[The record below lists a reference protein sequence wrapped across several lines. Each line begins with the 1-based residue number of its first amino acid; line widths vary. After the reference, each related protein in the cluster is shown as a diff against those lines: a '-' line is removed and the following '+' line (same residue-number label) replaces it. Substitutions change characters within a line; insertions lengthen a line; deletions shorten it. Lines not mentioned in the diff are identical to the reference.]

1 MKDTQNIAIVL
12 LVISA
17 AILTVLLVGALPE
30 TSRPAFAEASVK
42 QGDYVMV
49 TGQIAG
55 SYDALYVVDIVEQQ
69 LNVYWINP
77 ESERMEILDTAD
89 LERAFRGGAPAG
101 GGGGGY

>member
-17 AILTVLLVGALPE
+17 VILTVMLLGVLRQTSQPAL
-30 TSRPAFAEASVK
+30 AAASVK

-55 SYDALYVVDIVEQQ
+55 RYDALYVVDIVQRR

-77 ESERMEILDTAD
+77 DTERMEILDTGD
-89 LERAFRGGAPAG
+89 LERAFRGGAGAE
-101 GGGGGY
+101 GGGGY